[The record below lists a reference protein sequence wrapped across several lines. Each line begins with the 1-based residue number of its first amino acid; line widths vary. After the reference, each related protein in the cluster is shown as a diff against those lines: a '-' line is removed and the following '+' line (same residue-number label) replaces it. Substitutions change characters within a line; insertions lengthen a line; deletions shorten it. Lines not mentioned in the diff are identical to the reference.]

1 MKRNRGFF
9 LVYELL
15 CLGFGCVLLAA
26 AAQGFAACLAVQQ
39 RALQLDESWQAA
51 RRAAAGLEQ
60 EGYWLEQEE
69 GEQNGYGYVEVRAV
83 AAEGGKTLCTL
94 VESRP

>member
-26 AAQGFAACLAVQQ
+26 AAQGFAACLTVQQ

-60 EGYWLEQEE
+60 EAYWTEQEE

>member
-1 MKRNRGFF
+1 MKGSKGFF

-39 RALQLDESWQAA
+39 RALELDEAWQAA
-51 RRAAAGLEQ
+51 QRVAAGLEQ
-60 EGYWLEQEE
+60 EAYVTEQEE
-69 GEQNGYGYVEVRAV
+69 GEQNGYGYVQVRIFANQ
-83 AAEGGKTLCTL
+83 GGRERCSL
-94 VESRP
+94 VEARP

>member
-39 RALQLDESWQAA
+39 RALQLDEAWQAA
-51 RRAAAGLEQ
+51 LRAAAGLEQ
-60 EGYWLEQEE
+60 EAYWTELEES
-69 GEQNGYGYVEVRAV
+69 EQNGHGYVEVRV
-83 AAEGGKTLCTL
+83 YDKQGGRQLCSL
-94 VESRP
+94 VEARP

>member
-51 RRAAAGLEQ
+51 RRAASGLEQ
-60 EGYWLEQEE
+60 ESYWLEQEE
-69 GEQNGYGYVEVRAV
+69 SEQNGYGYVEVRV
-83 AAEGGKTLCTL
+83 YDKQGGRQLCSL
-94 VESRP
+94 VEARP

>member
-39 RALQLDESWQAA
+39 RALQLDEAWQAA

-60 EGYWLEQEE
+60 EACWTEQEE
-69 GEQNGYGYVEVRAV
+69 GEQNGYGYVEVRV
-83 AAEGGKTLCTL
+83 YDKQGGRQLCSL
-94 VESRP
+94 VEARP

>member
-39 RALQLDESWQAA
+39 RALQLDEAWQAA
-51 RRAAAGLEQ
+51 QRGAAGLEQ
-60 EGYWLEQEE
+60 EAYWTEQEE
-69 GEQNGYGYVEVRAV
+69 SEQNGHGYVEVRV
-83 AAEGGKTLCTL
+83 YDKQGGRQLCSL
-94 VESRP
+94 VEARP